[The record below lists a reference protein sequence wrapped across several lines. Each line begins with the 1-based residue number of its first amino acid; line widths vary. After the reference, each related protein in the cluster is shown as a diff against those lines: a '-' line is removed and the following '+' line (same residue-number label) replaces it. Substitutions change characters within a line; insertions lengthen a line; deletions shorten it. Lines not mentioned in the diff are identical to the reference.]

1 MKRLWIPLMVCVLG
15 FGIASMGCSEGPVER
30 DAEEPVASAS
40 VSEGSVLSRDTT
52 LGPVHAVVSL
62 SDSNP
67 VLGTLVTLT
76 LTVDA
81 LSDVVVTMPEFGDQL
96 GKFGIVD
103 FKPSER
109 VREDGR
115 TEYVQRYS
123 LDLPM
128 SGRLRT
134 PSFLVEFTDRREG
147 SESGGGI
154 QELMTE
160 EMSFEVRSV
169 FADGEV
175 PGELA
180 PARGALEALVIP
192 ETGGRSWGWF
202 VAGFVA
208 LVAGMVC
215 VVAWRRRRA
224 PKAAPPADVVALGA
238 LDALEKRGIP
248 SDWAGID
255 AWYVEL
261 SGIVRAYVEGRFD
274 VCAPRLTTEEFFEL
288 ARRSDVLG
296 DEEKHLIHKL
306 LERADR
312 VKFTHFVP
320 EPEETSQMLADAR
333 RFVEETRGSV
343 VEKGESD
350 A

>member
-81 LSDVVVTMPEFGDQL
+81 PSDVVVTMPEFGDQL

-147 SESGGGI
+147 SESGGG
-154 QELMTE
+154 
-160 EMSFEVRSV
+160 FRS
-169 FADGEV
+169 
-175 PGELA
+175 
-180 PARGALEALVIP
+180 
-192 ETGGRSWGWF
+192 
-202 VAGFVA
+202 
-208 LVAGMVC
+208 
-215 VVAWRRRRA
+215 
-224 PKAAPPADVVALGA
+224 
-238 LDALEKRGIP
+238 
-248 SDWAGID
+248 
-255 AWYVEL
+255 
-261 SGIVRAYVEGRFD
+261 
-274 VCAPRLTTEEFFEL
+274 
-288 ARRSDVLG
+288 
-296 DEEKHLIHKL
+296 
-306 LERADR
+306 
-312 VKFTHFVP
+312 
-320 EPEETSQMLADAR
+320 
-333 RFVEETRGSV
+333 
-343 VEKGESD
+343 
-350 A
+350 